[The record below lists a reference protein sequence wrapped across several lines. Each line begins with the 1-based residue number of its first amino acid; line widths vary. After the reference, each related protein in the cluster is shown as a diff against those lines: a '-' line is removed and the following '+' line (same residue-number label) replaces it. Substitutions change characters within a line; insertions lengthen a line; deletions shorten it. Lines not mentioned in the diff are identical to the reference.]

1 MNCDVCGKQGARIR
15 RMTQSFG
22 SGRTMFLIEEVPV
35 VCCRS
40 CGESYLTA
48 KTLAE
53 IEHIRKHRKTLAVPR
68 RVPVAKFKG
77 AA

>member
-1 MNCDVCGKQGARIR
+1 
-15 RMTQSFG
+15 
-22 SGRTMFLIEEVPV
+22 MFLIEAIPV
-35 VCCRS
+35 VSCSS

-48 KTLAE
+48 RTLAE
-53 IEHIRKHRKTLAVPR
+53 IDHIRKHRKTLAVPR